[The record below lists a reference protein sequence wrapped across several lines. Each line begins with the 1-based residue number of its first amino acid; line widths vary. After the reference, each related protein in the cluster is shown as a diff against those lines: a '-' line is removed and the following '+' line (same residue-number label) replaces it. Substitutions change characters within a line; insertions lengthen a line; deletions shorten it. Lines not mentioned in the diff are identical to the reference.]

1 MTLTKNLKNIKIFI
15 NNINMPKRV
24 LGSRREVYNGTAKR
38 TTGGLEKKDLFYN
51 KYGRIVSLKKHLTAK
66 KEKRLQ
72 KYGWTAKKGKF
83 GGIKIKVKSKS
94 PSKSKS
100 RSKSKSGKKRKGKQS
115 KAKRTIKR

>member
-1 MTLTKNLKNIKIFI
+1 MTLNKNLKNIKIFI

-94 PSKSKS
+94 

>member
-1 MTLTKNLKNIKIFI
+1 MLKGF
-15 NNINMPKRV
+15 KRF

-51 KYGRIVSLKKHLTAK
+51 KYGRIVSMKKHLTAK

-83 GGIKIKVKSKS
+83 GAVKMKSKG
-94 PSKSKS
+94 KSK
-100 RSKSKSGKKRKGKQS
+100 KSKGKKS
-115 KAKRTIKR
+115 KAKQTRRR

>member
-1 MTLTKNLKNIKIFI
+1 MLKGF
-15 NNINMPKRV
+15 KRF

-51 KYGRIVSLKKHLTAK
+51 KYGRIVSMKKHLTAK

-83 GGIKIKVKSKS
+83 GGIKMKKSKS
-94 PSKSKS
+94 
-100 RSKSKSGKKRKGKQS
+100 KGKQS
-115 KAKRTIKR
+115 KGKKSKKSKAKKTRRR

>member
-1 MTLTKNLKNIKIFI
+1 MLKGF
-15 NNINMPKRV
+15 KRF

-51 KYGRIVSLKKHLTAK
+51 KYGRIVSMKKHLTAK

-83 GGIKIKVKSKS
+83 GGIKMKSKS
-94 PSKSKS
+94 
-100 RSKSKSGKKRKGKQS
+100 KGKQS
-115 KAKRTIKR
+115 KGKKSKKSKAKKTRRR